1 MKDHFEIVVTTLL
14 GLEDVLEKELLDIG
28 VRNPE
33 ILGRAVRFYGNQEYL
48 YRCNY
53 ELRTG
58 LRVLKPIR
66 SFTVNSE
73 DQLYRQI
80 QKIDWSQYLSNNK
93 TFAVDATTYGTIFT
107 HSKYVAL
114 KTKDA
119 IVDQFREKTGQRP
132 SIDVTRPSVKINIHI
147 AHNECTVS
155 LDSSS
160 TPLSKRGYKTEQ
172 TFAPLSEVL
181 AAGMILKT
189 NWDKNSTFYDPM
201 CGSGTIAI
209 EAALIA
215 TQTPAGGYRNF
226 GFETWFDF
234 DADLW
239 KSVKYRAESRVKRID
254 FRINGSDMDA
264 EAVEIARSNARRA
277 RISRNVQFFKADF
290 LNFDPNMHEGVIVMN
305 PPYGERI
312 GNNEDMISM
321 YQAIGDQLKTLYS
334 GCDAWILSGNIQ
346 ALKLIGL
353 KAAKRL
359 RLNNGPIECKY
370 HHFPLYKGTKEEK
383 KAEPTAPIE

>member
-1 MKDHFEIVVTTLL
+1 MGKEHFEIVVTTLL
-14 GLEDVLEKELLDIG
+14 GLENVLQQELEDIG
-28 VRNPE
+28 VRSPE
-33 ILGRAVRFYGNQEYL
+33 ILGRAVKFFGNQEYL

-58 LRVLKPIR
+58 LRVLRPLSTFKVH
-66 SFTVNSE
+66 TE
-73 DQLYRQI
+73 DELYRKI
-80 QKIDWSQYLSNNK
+80 QRIDWSQYLNNNK
-93 TFAVDATTYGTIFT
+93 TFAVDATTYGTLFT

-119 IVDQFREKTGQRP
+119 IVDQFRDKTGARP
-132 SIDVTRPSVKINIHI
+132 SIDVTRPSVKINVHI
-147 AHNECTVS
+147 AHDECTIS
-155 LDSSS
+155 LDSSG

-181 AAGMILKT
+181 AAGMILKS

-215 TQTPAGGYRNF
+215 TQTPPGGYRNF

-234 DADLW
+234 DAELYE
-239 KSVKYRAESRVKRID
+239 SVKLRAESRVRRID
-254 FRINGSDMDA
+254 FRINGSDMDENA
-264 EAVEIARSNARRA
+264 IEIARNNARRA

-290 LNFDPNMHEGVIVMN
+290 LKSNPEMHDGVIIMN

-312 GNNEDMISM
+312 GTNEDMISL
-321 YQAIGDQLKTLYS
+321 YQAIGDQLKTHYS
-334 GCDAWILSGNIQ
+334 GADAWILSGNIQ

-353 KAAKRL
+353 AAAKRV

-370 HHFPLYKGTKEEK
+370 HHFPLYKGSKEEK
-383 KAEPTAPIE
+383 VKTEITD